1 MIIIVMTITYT
12 ICLFDI
18 VNSYTNLNPFNSD
31 PPFARLLL
39 EDTQDLHSHSF
50 PSDNDEYCW
59 RFNILMAM
67 NMNIKMQ
74 MVTILIEQTQDL
86 HSHPLPDECAN
97 EYIEE
102 QDCDD
107 EQHEN

>member
-1 MIIIVMTITYT
+1 
-12 ICLFDI
+12 
-18 VNSYTNLNPFNSD
+18 
-31 PPFARLLL
+31 
-39 EDTQDLHSHSF
+39 
-50 PSDNDEYCW
+50 
-59 RFNILMAM
+59 MAM

-74 MVTILIEQTQDL
+74 MVTIFIEQTQDL